1 MAKHSSIQPNHQC
14 HVHVQDDHD
23 AKVFHLVEWSVIVS
37 RLSLIFSPLYKAVV
51 NRRHLPSTSSP
62 MPQRVSPRCQACR
75 QTSAPLRRPRTH
87 NCPGVVGITWRLRMT
102 TGRLKRTAPE
112 KGFRI
117 DIISMKWNLIY
128 QDDLILIW
136 FNMHYMTS
144 FWPLGIHGCKRTSL
158 NHFESTLTC
167 CAYGSIEP
175 QGSSWFPTGPG
186 PLFPHPVNWRIH
198 NLGLRLLLS
207 KSHGKKKAS
216 TIYWNILELLH

>member
-1 MAKHSSIQPNHQC
+1 
-14 HVHVQDDHD
+14 
-23 AKVFHLVEWSVIVS
+23 
-37 RLSLIFSPLYKAVV
+37 
-51 NRRHLPSTSSP
+51 

-87 NCPGVVGITWRLRMT
+87 NCPAVVGITWRLRMT

-128 QDDLILIW
+128 QDDLILIS
-136 FNMHYMTS
+136 FN
-144 FWPLGIHGCKRTSL
+144 IHVWHHFDHLVSMAAKEHLWIIL
-158 NHFESTLTC
+158 NLPSHAVPC
-167 CAYGSIEP
+167 RAYGSIEP

-207 KSHGKKKAS
+207 KSYGKKESINYLLEYFGIAS
-216 TIYWNILELLH
+216 LVHTFNRFYANP

>member
-1 MAKHSSIQPNHQC
+1 M
-14 HVHVQDDHD
+14 
-23 AKVFHLVEWSVIVS
+23 FHLVEWSVIVS

-51 NRRHLPSTSSP
+51 TRRHLPRTSSP

-128 QDDLILIW
+128 QDELILLW
-136 FNMHYMTS
+136 FNMHIWHYFDHLVSMAAKEHLWIILNLPSHAVPMAPLSRRAARGFPRVRVLFFLIQSIGGFTTS
-144 FWPLGIHGCKRTSL
+144 GWDCFYPSLMAKRKHQLFTGIFWNCFISP
-158 NHFESTLTC
+158 HF
-167 CAYGSIEP
+167 
-175 QGSSWFPTGPG
+175 
-186 PLFPHPVNWRIH
+186 
-198 NLGLRLLLS
+198 
-207 KSHGKKKAS
+207 
-216 TIYWNILELLH
+216 